1 MKKERIHIMIDKELK
16 DQIEEIAEI
25 VSGSPKNYSQTISA
39 LLTDYADV
47 ALDHARRVKA
57 DRREAIRDA
66 MGG

>member
-1 MKKERIHIMIDKELK
+1 MKRERIHIMIDKELK
-16 DQIEEIAEI
+16 NQISELAEI
-25 VSGSPKNYSQTISA
+25 VTGSPRNFSQTISA

-57 DRREAIRDA
+57 DRQEAIRDA